1 MPSCCA
7 IDRTKGE
14 KNLFE
19 SAAFGSVVVSIA
31 FSIISEAIIASFGA
45 STSTSSTSS
54 TEAIAALESVS
65 IIATACPTLTTSSS
79 LNNCSTK
86 TPSTADGTSESTLSV
101 AISRT
106 DSSISIVSPTF
117 LSHLIT
123 VASATLSP
131 ILGIINST
139 LAIIYIIC
147 CILFLLCK
155 HTINGFYSKVN
166 SPVKSLN
173 QVW

>member
-1 MPSCCA
+1 MPEILSNSDMLMPSCCA

-19 SAAFGSVVVSIA
+19 SAVLGSVVVSIA
-31 FSIISEAIIASFGA
+31 FSTISEAIIASLGA
-45 STSTSSTSS
+45 STSTSS

-106 DSSISIVSPTF
+106 DSSISIVSPTYDKW
-117 LSHLIT
+117 
-123 VASATLSP
+123 
-131 ILGIINST
+131 IL
-139 LAIIYIIC
+139 
-147 CILFLLCK
+147 
-155 HTINGFYSKVN
+155 
-166 SPVKSLN
+166 
-173 QVW
+173 